1 MTVLTNLVKIEGFFR
16 ERINRFLCHVEIQG
30 KNNLAYLPNPGRL
43 WELLLP
49 GTPLLLTTSRFK
61 GKYPYT
67 VFAARKNASWVILD
81 TQMTNLI
88 IEELLLEKRIPFLK
102 DYTLKGKEVKLLK
115 SRFDLLLSDGRKDLL
130 LEIKTC
136 TLFGSRLSMFPD
148 APSERGRRHLL
159 ELSELGGM
167 CLFVVMNPESE
178 YFLPAY
184 HVDPV
189 FTSTF
194 LEVKDRVIF
203 KAISLGFDEALEK
216 VISVKELKIPLEVL
230 YKAFKPSGVYLL
242 LLELKTDKRISVGT
256 LGEILFNKGFY
267 VYVGSAIRNLYQ
279 RLKRH
284 EKHKKRIRWH
294 IDYLREYA
302 DHLRIIPILTPEKIE
317 CELAQNLKTLAQ
329 SIIPHFGS
337 SDCNCKSHLFY
348 FEETPLKLKD
358 FIELINFYRL
368 EKPLELI
375 ASQ

>member
-1 MTVLTNLVKIEGFFR
+1 MRVLANLVKTEGLFQ
-16 ERINRFLCHVEIQG
+16 ERINRFLCRVEIQG
-30 KNNLAYLPNPGRL
+30 KKNLAYLPNPGRL

-49 GTPLLLTTSRFK
+49 GTPLLLTPSRFK

-67 VFAARKNASWVILD
+67 LFATRKNASWVILD

-102 DYTLKGKEVKLLK
+102 HYSVKGKEVKASK
-115 SRFDLLLSDGRKDLL
+115 SRFDFLLSDGRKDLL

-148 APSERGRRHLL
+148 APTERGRRHLL

-184 HVDPV
+184 HVDPA
-189 FTSTF
+189 FTRTF

-230 YKAFKPSGVYLL
+230 RKAFKPSGAYLL
-242 LLELKTDKRISVGT
+242 LLELKIDKKISVGK
-256 LGEILFNKGFY
+256 LGEILFKKGFY
-267 VYVGSAIRNLYQ
+267 VYVGSAKRNLYN
-279 RLKRH
+279 RLDRH
-284 EKHKKRIRWH
+284 ERREKRFHWH
-294 IDYLREYA
+294 IDYLRKYA
-302 DHLRIIPILTPEKIE
+302 DHFKIIPILTPEKIE

-329 SIIPHFGS
+329 SLIPHFGS

-348 FEETPLKLKD
+348 FEKSPLNSND
-358 FIELINFYRL
+358 FINLLNFYRL

-375 ASQ
+375 AH

>member
-1 MTVLTNLVKIEGFFR
+1 MKVLKDLVKIEGLFR
-16 ERINRFLCHVEIQG
+16 ERINRFLCRVEIEG
-30 KNNLAYLPNPGRL
+30 ENNLAYLPNPGRL

-49 GTPLLLTTSRFK
+49 GTPVLLTPSRFK

-67 VFAARKNASWVILD
+67 LFAARKNASWVLLD
-81 TQMTNLI
+81 TQITNLI

-102 DYTLKGKEVKLLK
+102 DYTVRGKEIKLLK
-115 SRFDLLLSDGRKDLL
+115 SRFDFLLSDGRKDLL

-167 CLFVVMNPESE
+167 CLFVVMNFESE

-184 HVDPV
+184 HVDPA

-194 LEVKDRVIF
+194 LQVKDRVIF

-230 YKAFKPSGVYLL
+230 HQAFKPSGVYLL
-242 LLELKTDKRISVGT
+242 LLELKTDKRISVGR
-256 LGEILFNKGFY
+256 LGEILFKKGFY
-267 VYVGSAIRNLYQ
+267 VYIGSAIRNLYK
-279 RLKRH
+279 RLDRHKRR
-284 EKHKKRIRWH
+284 EKRFRWH
-294 IDYLREYA
+294 IDYLRKYA
-302 DHLRIIPILTPEKIE
+302 DHLRVIPILTPEKIE
-317 CELAQNLKTLAQ
+317 CELAQNLKPLTQFL
-329 SIIPHFGS
+329 IPHFGS
-337 SDCNCKSHLFY
+337 SDCNCESHLFY
-348 FEETPLKLKD
+348 YEKNPLNLKD
-358 FIELINFYRL
+358 FINLINFYRL

-375 ASQ
+375 TT